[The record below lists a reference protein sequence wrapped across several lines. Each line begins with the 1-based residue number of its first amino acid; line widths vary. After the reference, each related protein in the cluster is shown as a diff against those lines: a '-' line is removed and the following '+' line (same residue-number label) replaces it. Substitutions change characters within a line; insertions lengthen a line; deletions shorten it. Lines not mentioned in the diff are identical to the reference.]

1 MTYFDDVKVQTLDD
15 TVVQATMLN
24 TAEAP
29 VATIL
34 SVLLSR
40 DLAGLKYDVARSPR
54 LSQADVDKMAQRMV
68 LRLVIWPV
76 SNPIRC
82 SPP

>member
-15 TVVQATMLN
+15 TVVQATTLN

-34 SVLLSR
+34 SVPLSR
-40 DLAGLKYDVARSPR
+40 DLAGL
-54 LSQADVDKMAQRMV
+54 
-68 LRLVIWPV
+68 
-76 SNPIRC
+76 
-82 SPP
+82 